1 MRITVNVDK
10 GDERYNKMM
19 GYVDQATDSNLV
31 IVARGSKN
39 RKDDRI
45 KPISTRN
52 GIYFYI
58 ANDVD
63 GALVYP
69 SVYTAEDIEK
79 AKENTIR
86 RTRFGGVM
94 SIMFGSG
101 VELRDFE
108 LDGPMNVITSED
120 KTNGAGILYCAEF
133 MAKVKEKL
141 GDGYILPS
149 SIHELIFVPAD
160 FSDDIESL
168 RQMVTEINAGVVEEQ
183 DFLADDAWRISSWM

>member
-10 GDERYNKMM
+10 GDERYSEMM
-19 GYVDQATDSNLV
+19 GILGQATDNNLV
-31 IVARGSKN
+31 IVARGDKN

-58 ANDVD
+58 ANVVNNAVVFP
-63 GALVYP
+63 GK
-69 SVYTAEDIEK
+69 YTAEDIEK

-86 RTRFGGVM
+86 RTRFGGMM

-101 VELRDFE
+101 VELSDFE

-120 KTNGAGILYCAEF
+120 KMNGAGILYCAEF

-160 FSDDIESL
+160 LTDDIESL
-168 RQMVTEINAGVVEEQ
+168 RQMVTEINAGVVEEK
-183 DFLADDAWRISSWM
+183 DYLADNAWRISEWM

>member
-1 MRITVNVDK
+1 MRITVNVGK
-10 GDERYNKMM
+10 GDERYSEMM
-19 GYVDQATDSNLV
+19 GYVDQATDNNLV
-31 IVARGSKN
+31 IVARGDKN
-39 RKDDRI
+39 KKDDRI

-58 ANDVD
+58 ANVVK

-69 SVYTAEDIEK
+69 ATYTAEDIEK

-86 RTRFGGVM
+86 RTRFGGMM

-101 VELRDFE
+101 VELSDFE

-120 KTNGAGILYCAEF
+120 NANGAGILYCAEF

-141 GDGYILPS
+141 GDGCILPS

-168 RQMVTEINAGVVEEQ
+168 RHMVTEINAGVVEEQ
-183 DFLADDAWRISSWM
+183 EFLADDAWRISDWM

>member
-1 MRITVNVDK
+1 MRITVNVDN
-10 GDERYNKMM
+10 GDERYSEMR
-19 GYVDQATDSNLV
+19 GIVGQATDNNLV
-31 IVARGSKN
+31 IVARGDKN

-58 ANDVD
+58 ANVVNNAVVFP
-63 GALVYP
+63 GK
-69 SVYTAEDIEK
+69 YTAEDIEK

-86 RTRFGGVM
+86 RTRFGGMM

-101 VELRDFE
+101 VELSDFE

-120 KTNGAGILYCAEF
+120 KMNGAGILYCAEF

-160 FSDDIESL
+160 LTDDIESL
-168 RQMVTEINAGVVEEQ
+168 RQMVTEINAGVVEEK
-183 DFLADDAWRISSWM
+183 DYLADNAWRISEWM

>member
-1 MRITVNVDK
+1 MRTVNVDK
-10 GDERYNKMM
+10 GNERYSEMM
-19 GYVDQATDSNLV
+19 NYVSQMNEDNLI
-31 IVARGSKN
+31 IVAKGEKN
-39 RKDDRI
+39 KKDGI

-58 ANDVD
+58 ANVVD
-63 GALVYP
+63 GALVFP
-69 SVYTAEDIEK
+69 GAYTAEDIEK

-86 RTRFGGVM
+86 RTRFGGMM
-94 SIMFGSG
+94 SILFGSG

-120 KTNGAGILYCAEF
+120 KANAAGILYCAEF

-168 RQMVTEINAGVVEEQ
+168 RQMVTEINAGVVIEA
-183 DFLADDAWRISSWM
+183 DFLANDVWRISSWM